1 MMSAQ
6 TQPAAPDAGKPTVV
20 VADDKATAL
29 AGLAWSAA
37 ADDET
42 FSFDQHDHTTF
53 WLRLYVGILA
63 AVIVALAVALE
74 IPPALLL
81 FPTFPDGALDVL
93 PRSGSVPT
101 LKAREWI
108 CGDAPLPLPVHVDGV
123 TGQIARPNVGVG
135 LVGAVARRAATDD
148 HIANLRRTDP
158 GTPEAV
164 ESTHRMIESFVE
176 QLSSLKAQI
185 TEAQR
190 ALWGE
195 ADA

>member
-1 MMSAQ
+1 MGTLARRLSHRTRAFR
-6 TQPAAPDAGKPTVV
+6 AARDGLTTRRRNDVHAN
-20 VADDKATAL
+20 TA
-29 AGLAWSAA
+29 
-37 ADDET
+37 
-42 FSFDQHDHTTF
+42 
-53 WLRLYVGILA
+53 RC
-63 AVIVALAVALE
+63 
-74 IPPALLL
+74 PRRRALLL